1 MKKMK
6 QIGWMMAV
14 LAMTVVSCTQEEG
27 VEQPVV
33 PTDGY
38 IYFNS
43 EINSRGTLVT
53 DMEGKPFSVTAFNY
67 TGDWNTVKVKAAP
80 NVFHDQLV
88 EWEENKHTYDTDA
101 TTDGNQLKK
110 WEGGKKY
117 TFFAH
122 YPHVNENS
130 SVSISE
136 SDTEGVPY
144 ITYTLE
150 PSNMVDVMTASLFD
164 TDNTATNA
172 VGLTFK
178 HRLVAM
184 DIQARNLIDPV
195 IIDGMETPVYIKL
208 TALTMEFT
216 NQKYN
221 LAKIWLDE
229 EMGMEISAA
238 AGWNTTQSYTMIPAG
253 EVILK
258 PMGDASDEDASV
270 NVSSDK
276 GTTLIF
282 LPQEGTNASDCLQGE
297 VSFTYKYVKQDG
309 TEFNDNELKD
319 EQGNNI
325 EPQTGPISFTT
336 GKEMVAGRKYAFQM
350 NFSRTMVTIGIVEQ
364 GEWTDKDIEIE
375 FE

>member
-1 MKKMK
+1 MKIVKP
-6 QIGWMMAV
+6 IWVALGALWMMGC
-14 LAMTVVSCTQEEG
+14 SQEEG
-27 VEQPVV
+27 LPSME
-33 PTDGY
+33 DANEGY

-43 EINSRGTLVT
+43 EIDSRANLVT

-80 NVFHDQLV
+80 NVFHDQLIK
-88 EWEENKHTYDTDA
+88 WEENKHTYDTDA

-122 YPHVNENS
+122 YPHVSENS

-282 LPQEGTNASDCLQGE
+282 LPQEGTNADDCLQGE

-364 GEWTDKDIEIE
+364 GEWTDKDIEID